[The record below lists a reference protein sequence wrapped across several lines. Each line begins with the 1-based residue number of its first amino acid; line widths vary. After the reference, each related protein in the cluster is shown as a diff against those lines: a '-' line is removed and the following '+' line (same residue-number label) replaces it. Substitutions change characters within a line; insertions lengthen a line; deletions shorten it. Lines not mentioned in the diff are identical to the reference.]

1 MSLESIIADTVQT
14 TMQEILKQHVTPIVV
29 TIEPRQYSGA
39 EACKLLK
46 MDSAKVYGLL
56 KTGVLRG
63 TRDEGAKAW
72 KVSSFALAEFIL
84 AREGRAAISRI
95 EALAIAAD

>member
-1 MSLESIIADTVQT
+1 MSLEAAISEAVHSAITEA
-14 TMQEILKQHVTPIVV
+14 LRAHVTPIVV

-46 MDSAKVYGLL
+46 MDNAKVYGLL
-56 KTGVLRG
+56 KTGALRG
-63 TRDEGAKAW
+63 TRDQGAKAW

-84 AREGRAAISRI
+84 AREGRAAITRI